1 MKKILGKVKYIG
13 KDIYPFILN
22 NGIYNVVGFLD
33 GNIEVI
39 DNTDY
44 QSLLAIKNPSD
55 LSDKTETGKWEIV
68 EDKTGIIKKKF
79 DKYL

>member
-13 KDIYPFILN
+13 KDIYPIILN
-22 NGIYNVVGFLD
+22 NGIYDVVGFLN

-39 DNTDY
+39 DNSDY
-44 QSLLAIKNPSD
+44 QSLLAIKNPCD
-55 LSDKTETGKWEIV
+55 LSDKKINGKWEIV